1 MPIVTTSNTSS
12 RRPHGKSPV
21 TLLIA
26 AVVVIAAVAI
36 YLGARAARPRNPR
49 QVPDTTDKPSPSM
62 DSPKADSKAE
72 PASPASAADAAP
84 ASPRKA
90 RPNPA
95 AEGGQTS
102 SSDAEDA
109 TAATAAAAAKHAAWE
124 AAESNRL
131 AKSEALILAREP
143 KTHFDNEVEN
153 VLERVSKQGALFMQ
167 VPQIDMSQEQVLE
180 FLRRPV
186 EIYDDDDQEAVAAKE
201 RVAEFKTA
209 ALKFIEEGGTINQ
222 FVRDCAAAN
231 KEAHD
236 TLEEIKREKR
246 RIMLEQG
253 EEAAQAY
260 LDEVNPQLK
269 EAGLPEVKIGRGD
282 YNALRNK
289 TAAEGAAKGGDAS
302 ADRR

>member
-1 MPIVTTSNTSS
+1 MPIVTTSSS
-12 RRPHGKSPV
+12 KRPGRSPA
-21 TLLIA
+21 LPIA
-26 AVVVIAAVAI
+26 IAAVAI
-36 YLGARAARPRNPR
+36 IAVAAIYLGTRASSPRNPSPS
-49 QVPDTTDKPSPSM
+49 VPDTTDKP
-62 DSPKADSKAE
+62 A
-72 PASPASAADAAP
+72 PAATPTSAAPAAP
-84 ASPRKA
+84 ASP
-90 RPNPA
+90 PSGGPTSA
-95 AEGGQTS
+95 ASAAPTSPPSGGATS
-102 SSDAEDA
+102 ADAESA
-109 TAATAAAAAKHAAWE
+109 ESAAAAAKHAAWE

-131 AKSEALILAREP
+131 AKSEAIIRAMAP
-143 KTHFDNEVEN
+143 KTHFDNDVEN
-153 VLERVSKQGALFMQ
+153 VLERVSKPGSMFLQ
-167 VPQIDMSQEQVLE
+167 VPQIDMSHEQVLE

-231 KEAHD
+231 KENREMV
-236 TLEEIKREKR
+236 EEIRREKR

-289 TAAEGAAKGGDAS
+289 AAAEGGAAS
-302 ADRR
+302 ADRK

>member
-1 MPIVTTSNTSS
+1 M
-12 RRPHGKSPV
+12 
-21 TLLIA
+21 
-26 AVVVIAAVAI
+26 
-36 YLGARAARPRNPR
+36 RAM
-49 QVPDTTDKPSPSM
+49 Q
-62 DSPKADSKAE
+62 
-72 PASPASAADAAP
+72 
-84 ASPRKA
+84 
-90 RPNPA
+90 
-95 AEGGQTS
+95 
-102 SSDAEDA
+102 
-109 TAATAAAAAKHAAWE
+109 
-124 AAESNRL
+124 
-131 AKSEALILAREP
+131 P

-167 VPQIDMSQEQVLE
+167 VPQIDMPQEQVME

-186 EIYDDDDQEAVAAKE
+186 EIYDDDDPEAVAAKE

-231 KEAHD
+231 KEARD

-269 EAGLPEVKIGRGD
+269 EAGLPEVKIGKTDRR
-282 YNALRNK
+282 ALQEK
-289 TAAEGAAKGGDAS
+289 LAAEGGDAS
-302 ADRR
+302 AGRR